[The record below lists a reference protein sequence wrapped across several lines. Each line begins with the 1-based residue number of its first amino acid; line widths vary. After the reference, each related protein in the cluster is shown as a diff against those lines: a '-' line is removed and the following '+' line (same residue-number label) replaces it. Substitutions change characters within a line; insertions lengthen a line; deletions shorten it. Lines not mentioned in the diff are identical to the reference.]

1 MSDRLTRERLY
12 ELVWTKPRT
21 QLARE
26 MGVSDVWIGKQ
37 CRALKVPMPPRGY
50 WANLAAGAKA
60 RAKFRKPALTYTL
73 AQRIQAEHATALDAL
88 RGFDA
93 TAFEQPVPQMPSL
106 PESINDAV
114 ARYADLARGLPPV
127 KRGSLH
133 HPIVQRLL
141 AEDERRA
148 AEASSYSW
156 QQPVYRGPDGP
167 YLLRLL
173 DEIACHWT
181 DCGFDVSA
189 SRAHDVE
196 LYVNCGG
203 YHCRFEVRPAPQV
216 KEPLRRGRAASPG
229 QFQLWFD
236 RERDRAYRREPEV
249 PALVFDKTDK
259 SIVPR
264 ATSLLL
270 ARWEMAFRDEVKWCY
285 ENAAQERQR
294 AIRAAEEAAR
304 KEHERIEAEARALLH
319 KRQRLMTQ
327 ASVGLRR
334 SDEIRA
340 LVAAVEARA
349 SADGIDAELVM
360 AWKRWV
366 LEQADRMD
374 LRAWPASELGQWLE
388 SFDLRPSTQP

>member
-1 MSDRLTRERLY
+1 MSESLTRERLY

-60 RAKFRKPALTYTL
+60 RAKYRKPPLTYTL
-73 AQRIQAEHATALDAL
+73 AQRIHKEQAPALDGL
-88 RGFDA
+88 HGFEA
-93 TAFEQPVPQMPSL
+93 TAFELPVPQMPLL
-106 PESINDAV
+106 PETIDDAV
-114 ARYADLARGLPPV
+114 ARYASLALGLPPV
-127 KRGSLH
+127 KRGSH
-133 HPIVQRLL
+133 HPILQRLL
-141 AEDERRA
+141 VEDERRA

-156 QQPVYRGPDGP
+156 HQPVYRGPDGP

-173 DEIACHWT
+173 DDIAWHWS

-196 LYVNCGG
+196 LYVSCGG
-203 YHCRFEVRPAPQV
+203 YSCRFEVRPAPETE
-216 KEPLRRGRAASPG
+216 EPPRGGRAASPG

-236 RERDRAYRREPEV
+236 RERERAYRREPGV
-249 PALVFDKTDK
+249 PALVFDKSDK
-259 SIVPR
+259 SIVPK

-270 ARWEMAFRDEVKWCY
+270 ARWEKAFRDGVKWRY

-304 KEHERIEAEARALLH
+304 RERERLEAEARALLY
-319 KRQRLMTQ
+319 KRQRLMMQ
-327 ASVGLRR
+327 ASAGLRR

-349 SADGIDAELVM
+349 SADGIDADLVM

>member
-1 MSDRLTRERLY
+1 MSDRLTRENLY

-37 CRALKVPMPPRGY
+37 CRALNVPMPPRGY

-60 RAKFRKPALTYTL
+60 RAKYRKPALTYTL
-73 AQRIQAEHATALDAL
+73 VQRIQAEHATALDAL
-88 RGFDA
+88 HGFEA
-93 TAFEQPVPQMPSL
+93 TAFEQPVPQIPSL
-106 PESINDAV
+106 PESIDEAV
-114 ARYADLARGLPPV
+114 ARYAGLARGLLPV

-148 AEASSYSW
+148 AESSSYSW
-156 QQPVYRGPDGP
+156 HQPVYRGPEGP

-173 DEIACHWT
+173 DDIAWHWT

-196 LYVNCGG
+196 LYVSCGG
-203 YHCRFEVRPAPQV
+203 YNCRFEVRPAPET
-216 KEPLRRGRAASPG
+216 KAPPRRGRAASPG

-249 PALVFDKTDK
+249 PALVFDKADK
-259 SIVPR
+259 AIVPK
-264 ATSLLL
+264 ATTLLL
-270 ARWEMAFRDEVKWCY
+270 ARWEKSFRDGVKWRY

-304 KEHERIEAEARALLH
+304 RERERLEAEARALLH
-319 KRQRLMTQ
+319 KRQRLMMQ
-327 ASVGLRR
+327 ASAGLRR

-349 SADGIDAELVM
+349 SADGIDADLVM

-388 SFDLRPSTQP
+388 SFDLRQAAQP

>member
-1 MSDRLTRERLY
+1 MSDRLTRESLY

-37 CRALKVPMPPRGY
+37 CRALNVPMPPRGY

-60 RAKFRKPALTYTL
+60 RAKYRKPALTYTL
-73 AQRIQAEHATALDAL
+73 VQRIQAEHAKALDAL
-88 RGFDA
+88 HGFEA

-106 PESINDAV
+106 PESIDEAV
-114 ARYADLARGLPPV
+114 ARFASLARGLLPV

-148 AEASSYSW
+148 AEASGYSW
-156 QQPVYRGPDGP
+156 HQPVYRGQDGP
-167 YLLRLL
+167 FLLKLL
-173 DEIACHWT
+173 DAIAWQWT

-196 LYVNCGG
+196 LYVSCGG
-203 YHCRFEVRPAPQV
+203 YHCRFEVRPAPET
-216 KEPLRRGRAASPG
+216 KEPPRRGRAASPG

-249 PALVFDKTDK
+249 PALVFDKADK
-259 SIVPR
+259 TIVPK
-264 ATSLLL
+264 ATALLL
-270 ARWEMAFRDEVKWCY
+270 ARWEKAFRDGVKWRY
-285 ENAAQERQR
+285 ENAAQDRQR

-304 KEHERIEAEARALLH
+304 RERERLEAEARALLY
-319 KRQRLMTQ
+319 KRQRLMMQ
-327 ASVGLRR
+327 ASAGLRR

-349 SADGIDAELVM
+349 STDGIDAELVM
-360 AWKRWV
+360 AWRRWV